1 MPTINNCVSAV
12 YPKLAGDLLN
22 KEENLGRLTNMPQ
35 TDLRV
40 VKTLKQIDQALLES
54 LSEMPFE
61 KITVDQLCQ
70 TAIINRSTFY
80 KYYKSKYDLMEQYL
94 KRTLNEFQKQ
104 MNVAFINASPENIH
118 HLIYQKNF
126 EKALRFIYKHKKEY
140 RILWTIPTEYGVFSE
155 MVQVIYDNILDKLCA
170 ENEVGSPDLYADLYA
185 RLFAS
190 DMMTLVRWWFRYEET
205 VTIKE
210 VQEIM
215 MNNMKQGMFRTFRE
229 HVEK

>member
-1 MPTINNCVSAV
+1 
-12 YPKLAGDLLN
+12 
-22 KEENLGRLTNMPQ
+22 MPQ

-40 VKTLKQIDQALLES
+40 IKTLKQIDEALLEN

-70 TAIINRSTFY
+70 TALINRSTFY

-94 KRTLNEFQKQ
+94 KRIMEEFRKQ
-104 MNVAFINASPENIH
+104 MDVAFINASPENIH

-126 EKALRFIYKHKKEY
+126 EKALRYIYKHKKEY
-140 RILWTIPTEYGVFSE
+140 KILWTIPMEYEVFSE
-155 MVQVIYDNILDKLCA
+155 MVQVIHDNILDNLWSQ
-170 ENEVGSPDLYADLYA
+170 NNGLSPDLYADLYA

-190 DMMTLVRWWFRYEET
+190 DMMTLVRWWLRYEEA

-210 VQEIM
+210 VQNIM
-215 MNNMKQGMFRTFRE
+215 VNNMKQGMFRTFWE
-229 HVEK
+229 HMEHL